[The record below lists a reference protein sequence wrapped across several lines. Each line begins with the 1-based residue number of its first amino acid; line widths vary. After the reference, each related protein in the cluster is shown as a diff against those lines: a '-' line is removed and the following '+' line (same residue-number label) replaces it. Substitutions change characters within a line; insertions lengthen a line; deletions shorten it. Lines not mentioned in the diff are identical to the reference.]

1 MNDMIE
7 KVANSIAV
15 ADLNASAKSMP
26 DVPMETMAEYVRLAV
41 EEGHYQAMARAAIEA
56 MREPTEAMQNA
67 AIAKIGHEVDWVSG
81 LFGGAYDAGAHVL
94 SDGYSAMIDAA
105 LNGKEG

>member
-56 MREPTEAMQNA
+56 MREPSKAM
-67 AIAKIGHEVDWVSG
+67 IDSG
-81 LFGGAYDAGAHVL
+81 VAFALNVTISGEYRWSEYVADKHR
-94 SDGYSAMIDAA
+94 AMIDAA